1 MNPLNVSDRGHQR
14 VHDCSSDLYLGD
26 QKNGIDTIN
35 GKEIEG
41 GNKFSKDE

>member
-14 VHDCSSDLYLGD
+14 VHDCSCDLILGD
-26 QKNGIDTIN
+26 QKNGIDTIK

-41 GNKFSKDE
+41 GNKFNKDE